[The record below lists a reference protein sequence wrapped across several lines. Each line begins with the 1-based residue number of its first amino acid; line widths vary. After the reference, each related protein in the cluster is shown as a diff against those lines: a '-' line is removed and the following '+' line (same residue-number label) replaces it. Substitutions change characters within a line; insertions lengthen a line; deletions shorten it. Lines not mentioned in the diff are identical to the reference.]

1 MIKCVKCGEV
11 DAIAKSGIVRGKQR
25 YYCSKCDYYFTLST
39 EQPVS
44 INHHKRHPATILDI
58 ARELH
63 ISKST
68 VSRALHGHSDINEQ
82 TRKAVLETARKLE
95 YQPNLLAYGL
105 AKNKSMTIGII
116 VPEFINSFFPFIIIG
131 AQEVANPAGYHV
143 LICQSNESYQT
154 EIANTNVLL
163 SSRVDGL
170 LVSLTGETPNID
182 HFKKFERAGIPVVYF
197 NRVCKDTHVSK
208 VIVDDY
214 EGAFKGVVHLIE
226 NGCRRIAHIA
236 GPANLQMSQNRL
248 RGYLDALA
256 QHGIEKDSSL
266 IIDYDLNP
274 QQATECAKRLFDL
287 PLPPDGLFAVND
299 PAAIAAMLVAKER
312 AIKIPDELA
321 VLGFSNEPTSALIEP
336 GLTTLAQPMADI
348 GRTAISML
356 FDQIDSADDEVVEPE
371 TRVLK
376 TTLIVRGSSLKHQH
390 QGIHE
395 G

>member
-25 YYCSKCDYYFTLST
+25 YYCSKCDYYFTLSN
-39 EQPVS
+39 EQPET
-44 INHHKRHPATILDI
+44 IAHHKRHPATILDI

-82 TRKAVLETARKLE
+82 TRKAVLEIARKLE

-116 VPEFINSFFPFIIIG
+116 VPEFINSFFPFVIIG

-214 EGAFKGVVHLIE
+214 EGAFRGVVHLIE
-226 NGCRRIAHIA
+226 NGCKRIAHIA
-236 GPANLQMSQNRL
+236 GPPNLQMSQNRL
-248 RGYLDALA
+248 KGYLDALA
-256 QHGIEKDSSL
+256 QHGIEKEDSL
-266 IIDYDLNP
+266 IVSYDLNP
-274 QQATECAKRLFDL
+274 RQATECAKKLFDL
-287 PLPPDGLFAVND
+287 SAPPDGLFAVND

-312 AIKIPDELA
+312 GIKIPEALA
-321 VLGFSNEPTSALIEP
+321 VVGFSNEPTSALIEP

-348 GRTAISML
+348 GRTAIKML
-356 FDQIDSADDEVVEPE
+356 FDQIDLEDDEAVEPE
-371 TRVLK
+371 TKILK
-376 TTLIVRGSSLKHQH
+376 TTLIVRGSSLKRR
-390 QGIHE
+390 
-395 G
+395 

>member
-11 DAIAKSGIVRGKQR
+11 DAIAKSGTIRGKQR
-25 YYCSKCDYYFTLST
+25 YYCSKCDYYFTLSG
-39 EQPVS
+39 EQPVT
-44 INHHKRHPATILDI
+44 IAHHKRHPATILDI

-82 TRKAVLETARKLE
+82 TRNAVLEIARKLE

-116 VPEFINSFFPFIIIG
+116 VPEFINSFFPFVIIG

-143 LICQSNESYQT
+143 LICQSNESYET

-170 LVSLTGETPNID
+170 LVSLTGETPNIE

-197 NRVCKDTHVSK
+197 NRVCKDTNVSK

-214 EGAFKGVVHLIE
+214 DGAFKGVVHLIE
-226 NGCRRIAHIA
+226 NGCERIAHIA
-236 GPANLQMSQNRL
+236 GPLNLQMSQNRL
-248 RGYLDALA
+248 QGYLDALA
-256 QHGIEKDSSL
+256 QYNIAVDESL
-266 IIDYDLNP
+266 IVNYDLNP
-274 QQATECAKRLFDL
+274 LQATECAKHLFNL
-287 PLPPDGLFAVND
+287 SNPPNGLFAVND
-299 PAAIAAMLVAKER
+299 PAAIAAMQVAKESG
-312 AIKIPDELA
+312 IKIPSQIA
-321 VLGFSNEPTSALIEP
+321 VVGFSNEPVSAFIEP

-348 GRTAISML
+348 GRTAIQLL
-356 FDQIDSADDEVVEPE
+356 FDQIEVENEMQEPE
-371 TRVLK
+371 IKILK
-376 TTLIVRGSSLKHQH
+376 TTLIVRGSSLRLKK
-390 QGIHE
+390 
-395 G
+395 

>member
-11 DAIAKSGIVRGKQR
+11 DAISKSGIIRGKQR
-25 YYCSKCDYYFTLST
+25 YYCGKCAYYFTLPGRPITAAHS
-39 EQPVS
+39 
-44 INHHKRHPATILDI
+44 KRHPATIQDI
-58 ARELH
+58 ASELH

-82 TRKAVLETARKLE
+82 TRKAVLEIARRLE

-116 VPEFINSFFPFIIIG
+116 VPEFINSFFPFVIIG

-143 LICQSNESYQT
+143 LICQSNESYET
-154 EIANTNVLL
+154 EIANSNVLL

-170 LVSLTGETPNID
+170 LVSLTGETPNIE

-197 NRVCKDTHVSK
+197 NRVVADANVSK

-236 GPANLQMSQNRL
+236 GPSNLQMSQNRMQ
-248 RGYLDALA
+248 GYLDALREY
-256 QHGIEKDSSL
+256 GIPKDDSL
-266 IIDYDLNP
+266 IIRYDLNP
-274 QQATECAKRLFDL
+274 KQAAECARHLFEL
-287 PLPPDGLFAVND
+287 PESPDGLFAVND

-312 AIKIPDELA
+312 GIKIPDELA
-321 VLGFSNEPTSALIEP
+321 VVGFSNEPTSALIEP
-336 GLTTLAQPMADI
+336 ALTTLAQPMSDI
-348 GRTAISML
+348 GKTAIQML
-356 FDQIDSADDEVVEPE
+356 LDQIDSTDEKDREPK
-371 TRVLK
+371 TKILK
-376 TTLIVRGSSLKHQH
+376 TELIVRKSSLRRKV
-390 QGIHE
+390 
-395 G
+395 